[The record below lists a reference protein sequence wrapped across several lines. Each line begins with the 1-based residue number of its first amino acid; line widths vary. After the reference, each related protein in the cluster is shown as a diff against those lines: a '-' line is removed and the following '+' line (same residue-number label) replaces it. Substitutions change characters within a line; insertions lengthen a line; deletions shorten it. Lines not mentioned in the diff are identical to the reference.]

1 MKLKNNLI
9 NTSEIF
15 YNEMFSSS
23 SKLKHK
29 ISENYSENYIEKD
42 RLANTSIIFY
52 EDMIKTKY

>member
-29 ISENYSENYIEKD
+29 ISENYIEKD

-52 EDMIKTKY
+52 EDMMKTKY

>member
-1 MKLKNNLI
+1 MKLKNDLI

-23 SKLKHK
+23 SKPKYK
-29 ISENYSENYIEKD
+29 MSDNYIEMD